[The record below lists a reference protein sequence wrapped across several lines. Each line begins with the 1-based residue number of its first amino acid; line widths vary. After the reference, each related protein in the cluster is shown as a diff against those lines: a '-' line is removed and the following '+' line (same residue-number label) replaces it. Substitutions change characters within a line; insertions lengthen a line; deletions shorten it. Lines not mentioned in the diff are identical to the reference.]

1 MSGGRI
7 LLGVVLLAAILA
19 PQATA
24 AWHLQRRM
32 APRTLPLRVL
42 AAGAIA
48 LTLVLVTCELAGA
61 VGLFQPLP
69 LVVANL
75 VVAALVA
82 LGASRLGP
90 PPSPPSGRPAGELV
104 PRALTL
110 GVGVLAALV
119 AVRWLALTLSTL
131 QLGVHD
137 PDSRHYHLS
146 FAAEFVRTGSLT
158 GAEPIWPDPIHNFHP
173 AGNEVLHA
181 LGMLAMD
188 RDVLVPL
195 LAVAWLAAFLLAGWS
210 AGVRDGV
217 RSLTL
222 LAAVWFAA
230 IPLLL
235 ATNAGSAVND
245 LPVLVCL
252 TAAVALWRNA
262 DGDRGWLAAAGLAL
276 GLAFGIKLTA
286 LACVGALTIAIVL
299 LAPPRRRAAVGGIL
313 AGTIL
318 LAGSFWF
325 LRNLIRT
332 GSPLPSLHLPLLP
345 SPDLPQVDRFG
356 HSVAE
361 YLFDRVVWRD
371 TFGPGIREFFGPGI
385 WLAALGSALGLAG
398 LARSRDRELLAL
410 VGCGL
415 VGVIAYVLNP
425 VGAWG
430 PQGNPQPVLFSVNL
444 RYLLPGLVL
453 LALAAALASAGASR
467 RMRLA
472 FAGSLGLATVVALL
486 QDGLSGGVDSRYT
499 LRALLVLALLGG
511 AAWAAA
517 RVRAP
522 DALKWA
528 AAAVAVVLVTL
539 VAGPS
544 ASRTFLATATRWR
557 PAPAAGG
564 VPLGRPSG
572 RRADRLLRVRRPL
585 PALRRGVGQRS
596 GVHRRPRA
604 PRRLPRAGELPRVR
618 GRPAAHPAGV
628 RGARPVA
635 DLRARSRPRRVDPDA
650 ARDAA
655 RARRPALLGLPPR
668 RNAGPS
674 PLPRAGGGLEST
686 LMPFSDDDPLSSHA
700 EPSQAQAQAH
710 ACRRRRPACS

>member
-1 MSGGRI
+1 MSSARI
-7 LLGVVLLAAILA
+7 LLGVILLAAIVA
-19 PQATA
+19 PQAAA
-24 AWHLQRRM
+24 AWQAQRRM
-32 APRTLPLRVL
+32 APRALPLRVL
-42 AAGAIA
+42 AAGALA

-61 VGLFQPLP
+61 VGLFEPIP
-69 LVVANL
+69 LVAANV

-82 LGASRLGP
+82 LGASRLAL
-90 PPSPPSGRPAGELV
+90 PPSPPSVRPAGELV
-104 PRALTL
+104 PRALTV
-110 GVGVLAALV
+110 GVGVLGALV
-119 AVRWLALTLSTL
+119 AVRWLAFTLSTL

-173 AGNEVLHA
+173 ASNEVLHA

-210 AGVRDGV
+210 AGARDGV

-245 LPVLVCL
+245 LPVLACL

-276 GLAFGIKLTA
+276 GLALGIKLTA
-286 LACVGALTIAIVL
+286 LACVGALAIAIVV
-299 LAPPRRRAAVGGIL
+299 LAPPRRRASVAGIL

-361 YLFDRVVWRD
+361 YLFNRVVWRD

-385 WLAALGSALGLAG
+385 WLAALGSALALAG

-410 VGCGL
+410 LACGL
-415 VGVIAYVLNP
+415 VGVIAYVINP

-430 PQGNPQPVLFSVNL
+430 PQGNPQPLLFSVNL

-453 LALAAALASAGASR
+453 LALAAALASAAASQ

-472 FAGSLGLATVVALL
+472 FAGTLGLATVVALL

-522 DALKWA
+522 AALKWA
-528 AAAVAVVLVTL
+528 AAAVAVVFVAL

-544 ASRTFLATATRWR
+544 ASRTFLATATTGGPPQQQAVYRW
-557 PAPAAGG
+557 AAHQDGARIGYFAFDAHYPLYGEGWDNDPKYIG
-564 VPLGRPSG
+564 VPGPHG
-572 RRADRLLRVRRPL
+572 AFRAPESCREYVE
-585 PALRRGVGQRS
+585 ALRRIRPEYVVLGPSRIFGLDLDLVAWTRTQPGTQR
-596 GVHRRPRA
+596 VLDA
-604 PRRLPRAGELPRVR
+604 PPYSVYRLGATPN
-618 GRPAAHPAGV
+618 PA
-628 RGARPVA
+628 RCR
-635 DLRARSRPRRVDPDA
+635 A
-650 ARDAA
+650 ARE
-655 RARRPALLGLPPR
+655 G
-668 RNAGPS
+668 
-674 PLPRAGGGLEST
+674 
-686 LMPFSDDDPLSSHA
+686 
-700 EPSQAQAQAH
+700 
-710 ACRRRRPACS
+710 